1 MGRPVPQ
8 CPIRPGEPCSL
19 CEPGATGPQDCGLV
33 WLVMT
38 DPELRERLA
47 ELRSRARTGVTIV
60 PDAGSRVELAR
71 TGTPKVRLT

>member
-1 MGRPVPQ
+1 MGQPIPQ
-8 CPIRPGEPCSL
+8 CPIRLGEPCSL

-47 ELRSRARTGVTIV
+47 ELRRERRAV
-60 PDAGSRVELAR
+60 
-71 TGTPKVRLT
+71 

>member
-8 CPIRPGEPCSL
+8 CPIRVGEPCSL
-19 CEPGATGPQDCGLV
+19 CEPGVTGPEDCGLV

-47 ELRSRARTGVTIV
+47 ELRRQRTIPPGGGRVAG
-60 PDAGSRVELAR
+60 DALSSN
-71 TGTPKVRLT
+71 KVRLT